1 MLEAFGF
8 LVLCA
13 SLSAAH
19 TTDYLV
25 SWGTAVLVAREEAS
39 RMLDVCTRAGL
50 MEETVVDGVQM
61 WKIVEDPEFLHMRT
75 AEEVAWER
83 QRKSDNSNPE
93 LIVPVRL
100 RDGDACRYCG
110 QVVKWTARKGRLAG
124 TYDHRVPGRA
134 ATIDTMVVSC
144 GRCNSARKDNP
155 AADEQHP
162 LLPAPAR
169 PYFSPETRKWIA
181 EHDWAKSNGYSITSR
196 RGKTLPPG
204 TVPDDRKT
212 VVERTQRSGSQPEN
226 ATPRPD
232 GQSDHAPTATRDD
245 GQRNRTNTQRSGSQP
260 ENATPRPDGQSDH
273 APTATRDDGQRNRTN
288 TQRSGSQPENATPRP
303 DGQSDHAPTATRD
316 DGQRNRTNTQRSGSQ
331 PENATPRP
339 DTQSD
344 NADPQRPTSQAD
356 NANMTHPTTPAQTP
370 DLLSSAGPAEDQP
383 PTSGKAGTGRGGSG
397 RVGNQTSHS
406 DRNVPSRSRS
416 LPKSSSPRRG
426 RRGKNRKTGA

>member
-232 GQSDHAPTATRDD
+232 GQSDHAPVATRD
-245 GQRNRTNTQRSGSQP
+245 G
-260 ENATPRPDGQSDH
+260 
-273 APTATRDDGQRNRTN
+273 
-288 TQRSGSQPENATPRP
+288 
-303 DGQSDHAPTATRD
+303 
-316 DGQRNRTNTQRSGSQ
+316 GQRNRTNTQRSGSQ

-356 NANMTHPTTPAQTP
+356 NANTTHPTTPAQTP